1 MTQLVYAT
9 VSKDS
14 TDTTGRMYVLD
25 PYGSSTQLLRADT
38 QFEAELTTG
47 RPRQKPPSTCVLPGW
62 QKPAGFPLTRPVRNV
77 LLEKVDLIL

>member
-1 MTQLVYAT
+1 MSYYQSSRYYDGVTLVTQLVYAM

-47 RPRQKPPSTCVLPGW
+47 VKDHQDSLYMSSPKTWLFKS
-62 QKPAGFPLTRPVRNV
+62 AS
-77 LLEKVDLIL
+77 